1 MGIARY
7 SPGAAYGWRAR
18 IGMVFPSIVADTN
31 VHEFYLIAP
40 QGVELIITG
49 LGMTGLGQAQY
60 DRAVANME
68 PAIRMIAERGAD
80 VILQAGVPPIVT
92 HGWGYEDEVLA
103 RIREVTSVP
112 LITDAGASVRAMR
125 AVGLNSVVMVGNA
138 FSEEIISHLKSY
150 MQGAGIEIVATAQ
163 ATNDAGHA
171 SSLPLEVIYR
181 KARSLYEE
189 HASRANGI
197 WLTQA
202 STPSAGVIDDLERDL
217 GVPVVTSAQALMWA
231 GLRKVGIREEIEGFG
246 RLFRLDRVPE

>member
-1 MGIARY
+1 MGIRY

-31 VHEFYLIAP
+31 VHEFYLMAP
-40 QGVELIITG
+40 QGIELVITG

-112 LITDAGASVRAMR
+112 LITDAGASVKAMR
-125 AVGLNSVVMVGNA
+125 ALGLKSVVMVGNA
-138 FSEEIISHLKSY
+138 FSEEIIAHMQSY
-150 MQGAGIEIVATAQ
+150 MQGAGIDIVATAQ
-163 ATNDAGHA
+163 ATNDAPCQLA
-171 SSLPLEVIYR
+171 TFRSDISQSPKSLR
-181 KARSLYEE
+181 R
-189 HASRANGI
+189 
-197 WLTQA
+197 
-202 STPSAGVIDDLERDL
+202 ER
-217 GVPVVTSAQALMWA
+217 
-231 GLRKVGIREEIEGFG
+231 IR
-246 RLFRLDRVPE
+246 R